1 MPILTLQRRLR
12 EAGRIRIGQ
21 QVATSNGKRRPA
33 KLDRFRLTSSD
44 RTPLDAAAAL
54 YGGQVERWTDA
65 PIGEQ
70 WELITATN
78 VMPVVVPP
86 EQMAFSQWNELWS
99 GGGCARRCDG
109 VTEQL
114 TDQSCVCVAEDDM
127 QCKPT
132 TRLSLILSDLPGLGV
147 WRLETH
153 GYYAATELAGTVE
166 ICAAAASH
174 GQLLPAVLRLE
185 QRQVKRID
193 EKGKPV
199 TRNFAVPILD
209 IPLRPT
215 SLAGALGGQPQA
227 TLDQPAP
234 AAISAGPDGAR
245 ASGWRPMEIGA
256 PQSEGPPDIAAAVA
270 NPAKPPKRTSRSAPD
285 LPATGLSPRGAE
297 PSAATPL
304 TLSEAQRRY
313 IHTLYGKTGVE
324 DETDRRRC
332 TMGILEHS
340 EPVSHSTLT
349 PAQANIVI
357 ERLKLIE
364 AGTAS
369 YVIDGQGCPVGTD
382 TPASGARRHEQ
393 SAGQAAT

>member
-1 MPILTLQRRLR
+1 VPILNLQRRLR

-21 QVATSNGKRRPA
+21 QVATNNGKRRPA

-44 RTPLDAAAAL
+44 RAPLDAAAAL
-54 YGGQVERWTDA
+54 YGGQVERWADA
-65 PIGEQ
+65 PVGEQ
-70 WELITATN
+70 WELITTTN

-99 GGGCARRCDG
+99 GGGCVRRCDG

-166 ICAAAASH
+166 ICAAAASR

-193 EKGKPV
+193 KGKPV

-209 IPLRPT
+209 IPLRPMN
-215 SLAGALGGQPQA
+215 LAGALGGNPA
-227 TLDQPAP
+227 AALEQPAP
-234 AAISAGPDGAR
+234 TAIGDGPDGAT
-245 ASGWRPMEIGA
+245 ASAWRPVELA
-256 PQSEGPPDIAAAVA
+256 NPTTAEPEGPPDIAAALA

-285 LPATGLSPRGAE
+285 LPSPGLPPRAPE
-297 PSAATPL
+297 PERTATPA

-313 IHTLYGKTGVE
+313 IHTLYSKTGVD
-324 DETDRRRC
+324 DETDRRLC
-332 TMGILEHS
+332 TAGILEHS
-340 EPVSHSTLT
+340 EPCSHGDLT
-349 PAQANIVI
+349 AAQANIVI
-357 ERLKLIE
+357 DRLKLIE
-364 AGTAS
+364 AGKADYILNDQGRPIGTNTAGNGGRN
-369 YVIDGQGCPVGTD
+369 IDSES
-382 TPASGARRHEQ
+382 AS
-393 SAGQAAT
+393 